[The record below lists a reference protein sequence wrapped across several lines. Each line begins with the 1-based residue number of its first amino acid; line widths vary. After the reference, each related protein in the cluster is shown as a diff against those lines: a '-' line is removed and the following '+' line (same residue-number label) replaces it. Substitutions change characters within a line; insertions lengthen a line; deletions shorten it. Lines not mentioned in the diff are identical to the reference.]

1 MAKDKIQAIR
11 GMCDMLPADTPYWD
25 KFTSVATEA
34 AKEYGYM
41 QIRTPILEQTRLF
54 KRGIGEV
61 TDIVEKEMYSF
72 VDSLNGEEL
81 TMRPE
86 NTASVVRAC
95 IEHNL
100 IYDGPKRLWYMGP
113 MFRHERPQRGRFRQF
128 HQFGLEGLGFKGPD
142 VDAEQLFLVK
152 RMWDKLGIKNV
163 WLELNCLGQLDE
175 RKEYRDVL
183 IKYFEANK
191 DILDEDAQ
199 RRLYSNPLRILDT
212 KNPDM
217 QELVENAPKLIDS
230 LGKESKEFL
239 ERLETLLAAGGISYK
254 LNPRLV
260 RGLDYYN
267 LTVFE
272 WVTDKLGAQSTICG
286 GGRYDPLIGILGGR
300 DAPACGFAMGIERI
314 IDLMKEE
321 GVEPLYKECS
331 VYVAWSGEASYV
343 YALKA
348 SELLRDKGIS
358 VILHSGSGKFANQMK
373 KADAAGADYAVIIGE
388 SELNSQTLSIKP
400 LREHLPD
407 YGSQLQL
414 PIQEAVGYL
423 SDKIR

>member
-1 MAKDKIQAIR
+1 MAKDKIQAIK
-11 GMCDMLPADTPYWD
+11 GMADMLPTDTPYWD
-25 KFTSVATEA
+25 KFTEAATEA
-34 AKEYGYM
+34 ARDYGYM

-72 VDSLNGEEL
+72 VDSLNGDEL

-100 IYDGPKRLWYMGP
+100 LYDAPKRLWYMGP

-128 HQFGLEGLGFKGPD
+128 HQFGLEALGFKGPD
-142 VDAEQLFLVK
+142 VDAEQLLLVNRIWK
-152 RMWDKLGIKNV
+152 KLGIKHV

-175 RKEYRDVL
+175 RKLYREAL

-191 DILDEDAQ
+191 EILDEEAQ

-217 QELVENAPKLIDS
+217 QELVENAPKLIDY
-230 LGKESKEFL
+230 LGEESKAFL
-239 ERLETLLAAGGISYK
+239 NRLEEILTAEGIQYK
-254 LNPRLV
+254 INTRLV

-286 GGRYDPLIGILGGR
+286 GGRYDPLIGILGGKET
-300 DAPACGFAMGIERI
+300 PACGFAMGIERI

-321 GVEPLYKECS
+321 GVSPVYKECS
-331 VYVAWSGEASYV
+331 VYLAWSGSDTYLYSLNIAE
-343 YALKA
+343 K
-348 SELLRDKGIS
+348 LRDRKVS
-358 VILHSGSGKFANQMK
+358 TILHSGSSKFANQMK
-373 KADAAGADYAVIIGE
+373 RADAAGAEYAVIIGE
-388 SELNSQTLSIKP
+388 SEVQDNTVTIKP
-400 LREHLPD
+400 LREHLED
-407 YGSQLQL
+407 YGTQLKL
-414 PIQEAVGYL
+414 PVEEALNYL
-423 SDKIR
+423 AEHNK